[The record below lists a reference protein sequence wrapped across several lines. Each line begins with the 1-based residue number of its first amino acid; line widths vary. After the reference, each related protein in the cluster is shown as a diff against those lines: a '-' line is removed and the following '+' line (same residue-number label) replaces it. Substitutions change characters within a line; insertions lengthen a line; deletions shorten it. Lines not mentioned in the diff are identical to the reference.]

1 MMKLILLFSFLLL
14 IACDEKNG
22 EKESLNPL
30 ETTSVI
36 EVAWKTD
43 SLRVSQWKESPVW
56 ICHPDWE
63 DIGESYLLNFELY
76 TDSTARFRNMVDGV
90 SDVSVLWS
98 YDGELLVFWDVV
110 REYRLELLSV
120 VNPRSMGVEDSFL
133 VENVLD
139 GFVWECRSWE
149 SFD

>member
-1 MMKLILLFSFLLL
+1 MMKLMLRFSFLLL

-36 EVAWKTD
+36 EVDWKTD

-63 DIGESYLLNFELY
+63 ELEESYLLNFELY
-76 TDSTARFRNMVDGV
+76 TDSTARFRNMVYDV
-90 SDVSVLWS
+90 SDVSVSWD
-98 YDGELLVFWDVV
+98 YDGDRLVFWDVE
-110 REYRLELLSV
+110 REYRLELLSE
-120 VNPRSMGVEDSFL
+120 VNPRSLGVDVSFL